1 MTWANQVV
9 VSFNRHAALSN
20 ETLITGGVDHE
31 MSEVIE
37 PKGTRIKVIGVGG
50 GGGNAVN
57 RMIEERI
64 HGVEFI
70 CVNTDRQALQNSH
83 AHTKIVI
90 GEGITRGLG
99 AGADPDIGE
108 QAALES
114 RDAIEEVL
122 MDADLLFITAGMG
135 GGTGTGASPVIAKI
149 ARELDILTVAVVTK
163 PFSFELKRRMAQA
176 EMGIAKL
183 KESVDSLIV
192 VPNDRLLRMDPSM
205 SITKAFKCADDVL
218 RQGVQGISQ
227 LITVPGLINLDF
239 ADVRTI
245 MKDAGSAMMGIGR
258 ASGEDRAIKAA
269 QAAITS
275 PLIESNIRGAT
286 GVLLNITG
294 GPDLGLQEAH
304 EAAEA
309 ISKMVSPDALII
321 FGTVLDESMTD
332 YVSVTVVVTG
342 FDREQADDETTEDE
356 LPQVTPIFN
365 SDSIEIPEFLRKRS
379 VASVGRFARTLQ

>member
-70 CVNTDRQALQNSH
+70 CVNTDKQALQNNH

>member
-1 MTWANQVV
+1 
-9 VSFNRHAALSN
+9 
-20 ETLITGGVDHE
+20 

-258 ASGEDRAIKAA
+258 ASGK
-269 QAAITS
+269 
-275 PLIESNIRGAT
+275 IER
-286 GVLLNITG
+286 LKR
-294 GPDLGLQEAH
+294 H
-304 EAAEA
+304 
-309 ISKMVSPDALII
+309 K
-321 FGTVLDESMTD
+321 
-332 YVSVTVVVTG
+332 
-342 FDREQADDETTEDE
+342 
-356 LPQVTPIFN
+356 
-365 SDSIEIPEFLRKRS
+365 LRLHR
-379 VASVGRFARTLQ
+379 R